1 MREVDQDVQKIIP
14 SFAAAYNVWED
25 RKTLRKISLVEI
37 NDIFKKNSFS
47 GPKQELV

>member
-37 NDIFKKNSFS
+37 NDIFKIFPEKLTSLL
-47 GPKQELV
+47 G